1 MTIVRYLEMVMT
13 RSQTAAAAAAS
24 ASIAAVHAAA
34 TPSNG
39 GNKRRVRMTWTEE
52 EDWVAKI
59 LLQLAGQPVS
69 MHSDRYAMTELS
81 REPPAVA
88 QGQAAQQRPRRTC
101 AKY

>member
-1 MTIVRYLEMVMT
+1 MVMT

-24 ASIAAVHAAA
+24 ASVAAVHAAA
-34 TPSNG
+34 QAPPSG

-59 LLQLAGQPVS
+59 LLELAGQK
-69 MHSDRYAMTELS
+69 T
-81 REPPAVA
+81 
-88 QGQAAQQRPRRTC
+88 QQRPRRTC

>member
-1 MTIVRYLEMVMT
+1 MVMT

-34 TPSNG
+34 APSNG

-59 LLQLAGQPVS
+59 LLEMAGQPAS
-69 MHSDRYAMTELS
+69 
-81 REPPAVA
+81 A
-88 QGQAAQQRPRRTC
+88 QGQQRPRRAC